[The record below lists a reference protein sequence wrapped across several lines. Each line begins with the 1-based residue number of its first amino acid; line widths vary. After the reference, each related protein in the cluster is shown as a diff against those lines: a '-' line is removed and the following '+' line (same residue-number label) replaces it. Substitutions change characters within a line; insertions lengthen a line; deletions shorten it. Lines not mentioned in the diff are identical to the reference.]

1 MDGQHVTLGDMSVI
15 NSFEDPALDTF
26 RQSVR
31 DWLLGA
37 LPDVREIQ
45 AEESAAEHIARLRAW
60 EKTVYQGGWAGISWP
75 REYGGRGLGLVEEVV
90 FQQEA
95 CHMGAP
101 EELNHIGKHIVG
113 PNIVVNGTD
122 QQRAKYLPGI
132 LSGDE
137 IWCEGYSEPGAGSD
151 LAAVR
156 TTAAPDGSR
165 GFRIEGHKIWTSR
178 AHIADRCWLL
188 ARTSPEA
195 PRHHNLSMFLLDM
208 HQDGIQIRPIK
219 QITGAAE
226 FCEVF
231 FDGAFVERADLI
243 GEENEGWRLATIP
256 GFRAGIQNVRN
267 ALRRYTVIVE
277 WLEILDSC
285 CAKTADDDWD
295 AGPIA
300 TKAELLN
307 WQVMR
312 TAEKLARQLD
322 WYPSAAVLSV
332 FWGELLQSAAEA
344 GVLAGCPRHRAFW
357 RQKVLESVAATIYG
371 GTAQIQRN
379 VIASRVLNL
388 PRS

>member
-1 MDGQHVTLGDMSVI
+1 MNVI
-15 NSFEDPALDTF
+15 TSFEDPALDEF

-31 DWLLGA
+31 DWMIGV
-37 LPDVREIQ
+37 LPKARETS
-45 AEESAAEHIARLRAW
+45 ADESPDEHITRLRNW
-60 EKTVYQGGWAGISWP
+60 EKTLYQGGWAGISWP

-95 CHMGAP
+95 CRLGAP

-113 PNIVVNGTD
+113 SNIVVNGTD
-122 QQRAKYLPGI
+122 EQRAKYLPGI

-137 IWCEGYSEPGAGSD
+137 IWCEGYSEPEAGSD

-156 TTAAPDGSR
+156 TTAVPDGPR
-165 GFRIEGHKIWTSR
+165 GFRVEGHKIWTSR

-188 ARTSPEA
+188 ARTSAEA

-208 HQDGIQIRPIK
+208 HQDGIQIRPIR
-219 QITGAAE
+219 QITGQAE

-231 FDGAFVERADLI
+231 FDGAFVDRSDLI

-267 ALRRYTVIVE
+267 ALRRYAVVAD
-277 WLEILDSC
+277 WLEILESC
-285 CAKTADDDWD
+285 CAKSAGDGWD
-295 AGPIA
+295 VSVIA

-322 WYPSAAVLSV
+322 WYPSASVLAV

-344 GVLAGCPRHRAFW
+344 GVRAGCVRHRAFW
-357 RQKVLESVAATIYG
+357 RQKVLETVAATIYG

-379 VIASRVLNL
+379 VIASRVLKL
-388 PRS
+388 HRS